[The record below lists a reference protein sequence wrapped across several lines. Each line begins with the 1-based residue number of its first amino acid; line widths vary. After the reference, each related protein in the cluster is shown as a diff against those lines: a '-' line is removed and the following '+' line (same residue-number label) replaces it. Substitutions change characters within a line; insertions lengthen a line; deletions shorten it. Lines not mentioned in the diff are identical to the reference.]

1 MNFLRDPPTRILSGC
16 GQSRLRGW
24 RRHRD
29 CLSGSFAKSRTWPL
43 GPTNTQRVTMKVPAL
58 TQLWL
63 KVKRKEQSPR
73 ARRPCLSP
81 FSLSGINFPTCKS
94 GQLGGRHS
102 GTLEVRW
109 RGLTSDLSHIHTAR
123 GDRSS
128 PDGLYVAHTGFSHLK
143 CELSFK
149 HPRSL
154 PQHPG
159 FQVLKKTN

>member
-1 MNFLRDPPTRILSGC
+1 MIRAGC
-16 GQSRLRGW
+16 GAGDATETAWQFCQEQDMATGPNEHPACDYEGTCSNTAGAQGQEER
-24 RRHRD
+24 
-29 CLSGSFAKSRTWPL
+29 AKPKS
-43 GPTNTQRVTMKVPAL
+43 QKAL
-58 TQLWL
+58 P
-63 KVKRKEQSPR
+63 KS
-73 ARRPCLSP
+73 

-128 PDGLYVAHTGFSHLK
+128 PDGLYVAHMGFSHLK